1 MNNSTSSATG
11 NGSDI
16 PKTTVKTVTRKE
28 VDGSIY
34 SALMAIAPDD
44 LKSITWEETVRVP
57 EAKVRSPEHTL
68 EEVFRGLEELYGKLE
83 AEDKALFE
91 AQMRTLRQILE
102 LDVKRDEY

>member
-1 MNNSTSSATG
+1 MHWAQQTG
-11 NGSDI
+11 NHRCIHWLIS
-16 PKTTVKTVTRKE
+16 
-28 VDGSIY
+28 
-34 SALMAIAPDD
+34 APDD

-68 EEVFRGLEELYGKLE
+68 EEVFRGLEELSGKLE

-91 AQMRTLRQILE
+91 AQMRTFRQILE